1 MASQY
6 LHNNFIAGIA
16 ALLLLI
22 CAASTIR
29 AQTPTNA
36 DYRINPPLSEPA
48 KSHPMVMLTLSG
60 DHQIFLRKL

>member
-6 LHNNFIAGIA
+6 LHNNFITGIA

-29 AQTPTNA
+29 AQTPTTELIHLCLNQQ
-36 DYRINPPLSEPA
+36 NP
-48 KSHPMVMLTLSG
+48 T
-60 DHQIFLRKL
+60 RW